1 MTEKHGSLSLKI
13 PEREKILSVF
23 ATEAV
28 CTLFA
33 FSFAVIFSEIIRW
46 VMGDNAIAC
55 DGSFPFWTIVFF
67 MLFTGLYYIFHLFV
81 SGIASAVLSTVPAF
95 FLFFLLKDL
104 SAIPVLLPSMAFGVV
119 LRLAIHFIPSREK
132 KLLYAVILLDII
144 VLGLFIG
151 KGSFT
156 GENLAEKV
164 MCICLVTLT
173 LSAVQTFFFEKN
185 KVPFPI
191 YYFLIIAVVT
201 LIVPMK
207 KEPIDWTKVVDLG
220 QRFVYR
226 IESFASDVSYR
237 FGSAFGDS
245 YTAGYS
251 SFNSTGKKIEE
262 GERTQLII
270 ESQDAPYYT
279 YLDEETGKNTKL
291 RKTLYL
297 AGGRGADKAQF
308 VGFIAFLY
316 ANGTDRERA
325 LSFTEVSNIDL
336 EYAYIDTKDV
346 IVPSRALLVTEG
358 EKKVREGVSE
368 KAHRKGYRI
377 SVKYLDIDYA
387 SPDLISMLRDVP
399 AELPKLTYDEA
410 CDYVSELW
418 GMRFTDIM
426 SRVEYEEAI
435 SEIKGDAK
443 SEYLDVSG
451 ADEKLKELADKVISG
466 AESDYDKCRLLED
479 YLRQYTYSKDAV
491 GGYNPESNMSTAEG
505 MADIANRF
513 LFDTKKG
520 YCVHYTSSMIMLLRL
535 SGIPARA
542 ASGFRYAFP
551 FDKKDKYEVSSGCAH
566 VWPEAYIDNVGW
578 IPFEPT
584 GAYYALSD
592 TSWHR
597 SDAGANADGVWTAE
611 YHGGINPYDSNG
623 VSVHVDEEEED
634 EKVSALLAFKVF
646 LPTVVFTVAI
656 IIMLVLG
663 IYLIRILRY
672 RYGTPRQKLFYDVE
686 QIKKSLIK
694 RSGGALTDRG
704 LLSEFTEA
712 APEDVQEEL
721 GKVFDVFYRVVYG
734 NGDGT
739 EPTAEENELAF
750 EMRKKLMR

>member
-13 PEREKILSVF
+13 PGREKILSVF
-23 ATEAV
+23 AIEAV

-33 FSFAVIFSEIIRW
+33 FAFAAVFAEICSI
-46 VMGDNAIAC
+46 VMGDGFAAGDNYF
-55 DGSFPFWTIVFF
+55 SFWTTLFF
-67 MLFTGLYYIFHLFV
+67 MLFTALYYIFRLFI
-81 SGIASAVLSTVPAF
+81 SGIAAAVFSTVPAL

-104 SAIPVLLPSMAFGVV
+104 SALPVLLPAMILGVV
-119 LRLAIHFIPSREK
+119 LRLAIHFISNREK
-132 KLLYAVILLDII
+132 KLLYAALILDII
-144 VLGLFIG
+144 ALALFIG
-151 KGSFT
+151 RISFT
-156 GENLAEKV
+156 GDNPAEKV
-164 MCICLVTLT
+164 MCICLVALT
-173 LSAVQTFFFEKN
+173 LSAVQTFFYESNSF
-185 KVPFPI
+185 PFPI
-191 YYFLIIAVVT
+191 YYFLIIAIIT
-201 LIVPMK
+201 MMIPMK
-207 KEPIDWTKVVDLG
+207 KEPIDWTKAVDLG

-226 IESFASDVSYR
+226 IESIASDISYR
-237 FGSAFGDS
+237 FSFAFGDS

-251 SFNSTGKKIEE
+251 SFTSTGKKIVE

-270 ESQDAPYYT
+270 ETGEKPYYT

-297 AGGRGADKAQF
+297 AGGRGADKMQF
-308 VGFIAFLY
+308 AKFIAFLH
-316 ANGTDRERA
+316 ANGVDRERVFA
-325 LSFTEVSNIDL
+325 FTEVSNIEL

-387 SPDLISMLRDVP
+387 SPELTSMLKDAP
-399 AELPKLTYDEA
+399 TELPKLTYDEV
-410 CDYVSELW
+410 CDYVSGLW
-418 GMRFTDIM
+418 GIQFTEMM
-426 SRVEYEEAI
+426 SRDEYEEALA
-435 SEIKGDAK
+435 EIGNGAK
-443 SEYLDVSG
+443 SEYLDVTG
-451 ADEKLKELADKVISG
+451 VTPELKELADKVTSG
-466 AESDYDKCRLLED
+466 AESDYDKCRFLEE
-479 YLRQYTYSKDAV
+479 YLRQYPYSKDAV
-491 GGYNPESNMSTAEG
+491 GGYNSESNMSTAEG
-505 MADIANRF
+505 MADIAERF

-551 FDKKDKYEVSSGCAH
+551 FDRKDKYEVSSGCAH
-566 VWPEAYIDNVGW
+566 VWPEAYIENVGW

-584 GAYYALSD
+584 GAYYALSA

-597 SDAGANADGVWTAE
+597 SGVNADDGWTAE
-611 YHGGINPYDSNG
+611 YHGGINPYDSSKIPAHG
-623 VSVHVDEEEED
+623 DEEGED

-646 LPTVVFTVAI
+646 LPTVIFTAAI
-656 IIMLVLG
+656 IITLALG
-663 IYLIRILRY
+663 VYLIKILRY

-694 RSGGALTDRG
+694 HSGGTLSDRG
-704 LLSEFTEA
+704 LLSDFKEA
-712 APEDVQEEL
+712 APEDIREEL

>member
-1 MTEKHGSLSLKI
+1 MLSLKI
-13 PEREKILSVF
+13 PGREKILSVF

-33 FSFAVIFSEIIRW
+33 FSFAAVFSEIIRGG
-46 VMGDNAIAC
+46 MGDNAFAG
-55 DGSFPFWTIVFF
+55 DVSFPFWAIVFF
-67 MLFTGLYYIFHLFV
+67 MLFTGLYYIFRLFV
-81 SGIASAVLSTVPAF
+81 SGIASAVLSAVPAF

-104 SAIPVLLPSMAFGVV
+104 SAIPVLLPSMVFGVV

-132 KLLYAVILLDII
+132 KLLYAVILLDIVVI
-144 VLGLFIG
+144 GLFIG
-151 KGSFT
+151 KSSFT

-164 MCICLVTLT
+164 MCICLAALT
-173 LSAVQTFFFEKN
+173 LSVVQTFFFEKN
-185 KVPFPI
+185 KASFPI
-191 YYFLIIAVVT
+191 YYFLIIAMVT
-201 LIVPMK
+201 LIFPMK
-207 KEPIDWTKVVDLG
+207 KEPIDWNKVVDLG

-226 IESFASDVSYR
+226 IESIASDVSYR
-237 FGSAFGDS
+237 FASTFGDS

-251 SFNSTGKKIEE
+251 SFTSTGKKITE

-270 ESQDAPYYT
+270 ESIDAPYYT

-297 AGGRGADKAQF
+297 AGGIGTDKAQF
-308 VGFIAFLY
+308 AEFIAFLY

-325 LSFTEVSNIDL
+325 LTFTEVSNIDL

-387 SPDLISMLRDVP
+387 SPELTSMLKDAP
-399 AELPKLTYDEA
+399 TELPKLTYDEV
-410 CDYVSELW
+410 CDYVSGLW
-418 GMRFTDIM
+418 GIQFTEMM
-426 SRVEYEEAI
+426 SRDEYEEALA
-435 SEIKGDAK
+435 EIGNGAK
-443 SEYLDVSG
+443 SEYLDVMG
-451 ADEKLKELADKVISG
+451 VTPELKELADKVTSG
-466 AESDYDKCRLLED
+466 AESDYDKCRFLEE
-479 YLRQYTYSKDAV
+479 YLRQYPYSKDAA
-491 GGYNPESNMSTAEG
+491 GGYNSESNMSTAEG
-505 MADIANRF
+505 MADIAERF

-551 FDKKDKYEVSSGCAH
+551 FDRKDKYEVSSGCAH
-566 VWPEAYIDNVGW
+566 VWPEAYIENVGW

-584 GAYYALSD
+584 GAYYALSA

-597 SDAGANADGVWTAE
+597 SGVNADDGWTAE
-611 YHGGINPYDSNG
+611 YHGGINPYDSSKIPAHG
-623 VSVHVDEEEED
+623 DEEGED

-646 LPTVVFTVAI
+646 LPTVIFTAAI
-656 IIMLVLG
+656 IIILVLG
-663 IYLIRILRY
+663 IYLIKILRY

-694 RSGGALTDRG
+694 RSGGALTDKG
-704 LLSEFTEA
+704 LLFEFTEA
-712 APEDVQEEL
+712 APEDIREEL